1 VSSPSP
7 NQRVSPASAS
17 PSVLVIGEA
26 LIDIVSRAG
35 HPDAEH
41 VGGSPANVALGLGRL
56 GVPVRLHT
64 ALAHD
69 PRGERIAAHLAA
81 SGVAIDPASWSLQR
95 TSSAIARI
103 GQDGAA
109 NYDFDIDWSLPTPPA
124 LTGAQVVHVGSIA
137 AFLEPGAT
145 VLEEFLTSIGG
156 SARVTF
162 DPNIRPALVGDR
174 DAARERVQR
183 IAGFCDVVK
192 LSDED
197 AAWLYPGETID
208 DVLDQLLSFGP
219 QLTAVSL
226 GGHGATLASATHRVT
241 VPAPTVDVVDTVG
254 AGDTF
259 TAALIDAL
267 LTTSTDTH
275 DERYL
280 RELGNHAASA
290 AAITVQRAGAN
301 LPTRTELHTPT

>member
-1 VSSPSP
+1 MT
-7 NQRVSPASAS
+7 SAVHVDGLS
-17 PSVLVIGEA
+17 AAIQ
-26 LIDIVSRAG
+26 IDS
-35 HPDAEH
+35 AESTDTLELTS
-41 VGGSPANVALGLGRL
+41 GDRDDS
-56 GVPVRLHT
+56 
-64 ALAHD
+64 
-69 PRGERIAAHLAA
+69 LAA
-81 SGVAIDPASWSLQR
+81 SSDLSGVITVQLR
-95 TSSAIARI
+95 
-103 GQDGAA
+103 GAGG
-109 NYDFDIDWSLPTPPA
+109 DDVLSG
-124 LTGAQVVHVGSIA
+124 GAGDDVIEG
-137 AFLEPGAT
+137 GA
-145 VLEEFLTSIGG
+145 G
-156 SARVTF
+156 
-162 DPNIRPALVGDR
+162 
-174 DAARERVQR
+174 
-183 IAGFCDVVK
+183 
-192 LSDED
+192 ED
-197 AAWLYPGETID
+197 DLAVYPGETID

-290 AAITVQRAGAN
+290 AAITVQRARAN